1 MHQTVLISLSNMP
14 RKVKSRQQRVVI
26 RKTHNKKRSKKRKS
40 KKVVQRG
47 KGLFSILVPLL
58 ATAISTAVASS

>member
-1 MHQTVLISLSNMP
+1 MHQTVLISSSNMP

-26 RKTHNKKRSKKRKS
+26 RKTHNKKRYKKRKS

>member
-1 MHQTVLISLSNMP
+1 MHQTVLISSFNMP
-14 RKVKSRQQRVVI
+14 QKVKSRQQRVVI

>member
-1 MHQTVLISLSNMP
+1 MP

-26 RKTHNKKRSKKRKS
+26 RKTHNKKRSKGRKS
-40 KKVVQRG
+40 KKVVQKG

-58 ATAISTAVASS
+58 ATAISTAVANS

>member
-1 MHQTVLISLSNMP
+1 MQ

-26 RKTHNKKRSKKRKS
+26 RKAYKKTRSKKRKS

-58 ATAISTAVASS
+58 ATVISTAVANS

>member
-1 MHQTVLISLSNMP
+1 MHQTVLISSSNMP